1 MAGLMRNLI
10 QRNGVYAVRVQ
21 LPADVRGAF
30 GKTAEVRS
38 LRTRD
43 QHDALELAGPMIAD
57 IKRQIEKARRGEKS
71 APPPEPT
78 VDVSWSP
85 DDAYE
90 AIQRWAK
97 ATIDEDYLR
106 HFHGLAPTFNPF
118 GDEAVALSE
127 RVYALQQ
134 RRFADIADFDSRL
147 ADALVGQGI
156 RLTATHPAVP
166 RLRAWFGEAWQE
178 VEGHVA
184 RFRGGDFSEWSVK
197 PVSAASDGPVTGA
210 GVSGGVMPQSSV
222 VTLTGAMDSFIA
234 VARPTAKDESEIRGY
249 VRRLVEHLGDIPIR
263 DLTTSALDGF
273 LIRLRKFPVT
283 KRKDILRL
291 PFDQI
296 VDRHGDDET
305 LPKLSNKTIRAKW
318 FGAYNR
324 IAKFA
329 IDRDLMVKNPVTAAM
344 PKKADDDDGARD
356 PWTAKQVGEMFS
368 KPLFTGAASLTGARD
383 EPGELVQKDA
393 KFWLPIIG
401 LWCGMRLD
409 EIGSLHRDELKKDP
423 ASGVWFFD
431 LTNRKLSGP
440 RRVKNAQSR
449 RIVPVHKKLID
460 LGFITYAEP
469 QTEWLFPDLPHGG
482 DQPGDTT
489 KHVGKWF
496 GRWWRAN
503 GLVDPNLDQSF
514 HSLRHN
520 FKEACR
526 EAELAE
532 DVHDRLTGHAG
543 LASQKVS
550 RNYGKVEIAFLSKSI
565 NKVRF
570 PTFKLTA

>member
-1 MAGLMRNLI
+1 MRNLI

-21 LPADVRGAF
+21 LPADVRAAF

-43 QHDALELAGPMIAD
+43 PHDALERAGPMIAD
-57 IKRQIEKARRGEKS
+57 IKRRIDNVRRGELS
-71 APPPEPT
+71 ASPVEPA

-97 ATIDEDYLR
+97 ATIDKSYLD
-106 HFHGLAPTFNPF
+106 HFHGLAPAFNPF
-118 GDEAVALSE
+118 GEEAVALSE

-134 RRFADIADFDSRL
+134 RRFADIADFDGRL
-147 ADALVGQGI
+147 AEALVGQRI
-156 RLTATHPAVP
+156 SVTATHPAIP

-184 RFRGGDFSEWSVK
+184 RFRQGDFSDWSLK
-197 PVSAASDGPVTGA
+197 PASATPESPVAGSNDFGGTTRQNGA
-210 GVSGGVMPQSSV
+210 
-222 VTLTGAMDSFIA
+222 VTLSGAMESFIA
-234 VARPTAKDESEIRGY
+234 VARPTPKDESEIRGY
-249 VRRLVEHLGDIPIR
+249 VRRLIEHLGDIPIC

-283 KRKDILRL
+283 KRRDILRL
-291 PFDQI
+291 PFDKI
-296 VDRHGDDET
+296 VDRHGDDKA
-305 LPKLSNKTIRAKW
+305 LPKLSNRTIRAKW

-329 IDRDLMVKNPVTAAM
+329 IDRDLILKNPVTAAM
-344 PKKADDDDGARD
+344 PKKADDEDGARD
-356 PWTAKQVGEMFS
+356 PWTAKQIGEMFS
-368 KPLFTGAASLTGARD
+368 KPLFTGSASLSGARD
-383 EPGELVQKDA
+383 EPGKLVRKDA

-423 ASGVWFFD
+423 ESGVWYFD

-440 RRVKNAQSR
+440 RRVKNAPSR
-449 RIVPVHKKLID
+449 RIVPVHRKLID
-460 LGFITYAEP
+460 LGFLAYAEP
-469 QTEWLFPDLPHGG
+469 QTEWLFPDLPHDG

-489 KHVGKWF
+489 KLIGKWF

-503 GLVDPNLDQSF
+503 GLVDPKLDQSF

-532 DVHDRLTGHAG
+532 DVHDRLSGHAG

-550 RNYGKVEIAFLSKSI
+550 RSYGKGEIAFLSKSI
-565 NKVRF
+565 NKVRH
-570 PTFKLTA
+570 PTFELTS

>member
-1 MAGLMRNLI
+1 MRNLI
-10 QRNGVYAVRVQ
+10 QRNGVYVVRVQ
-21 LPADVRGAF
+21 LPADVRESF

-43 QHDALELAGPMIAD
+43 PHQALERAGPMIAD
-57 IKRQIEKARRGEKS
+57 IKRQIEKVRRGEKVVQPS
-71 APPPEPT
+71 ASTPAPAP
-78 VDVSWSP
+78 VASWSP

-90 AIQRWAK
+90 AIERWAK
-97 ATIDEDYLR
+97 AVTDKSYLD
-106 HFHGLAPTFNPF
+106 HFHGRAPTFDTF
-118 GDEAVALSE
+118 GTEAVALSE

-134 RRFADIADFDSRL
+134 RRFGDIPDFDDRL
-147 ADALVGQGI
+147 AEVLGEQGI
-156 RLTATHPAVP
+156 DIGAGHPTIP
-166 RLRAWFGEAWQE
+166 HLRSWFGEAWQRTE
-178 VEGHVA
+178 AHAA
-184 RFRGGDFSEWSVK
+184 RFRQGEFSEWSLN
-197 PVSAASDGPVTGA
+197 PSTEASESSVTGA
-210 GVSGGVMPQSSV
+210 GALEAVAAQSGALSLS
-222 VTLTGAMDSFIA
+222 GASESFIA
-234 VARPTAKDESEIRGY
+234 VARPTLKDASEIRGY
-249 VRRLVEHLGDIPIR
+249 VRRLIEHLGDIPIR

-273 LIRLRKFPVT
+273 LIQLRRFPVT
-283 KRKDILRL
+283 KRRDILRL

-305 LPKLSNKTIRAKW
+305 LSKLSNKTIRAKW

-329 IDRDLMVKNPVTAAM
+329 IDRDLIVKNPVTAAM
-344 PKKADDDDGARD
+344 PKKADDEDGARD
-356 PWTAKQVGEMFS
+356 PWTAKQIGEMFS
-368 KPLFTGAASLTGARD
+368 KPLFTGAASLSGARD
-383 EPGELVQKDA
+383 EHGKLVLKDA

-423 ASGVWFFD
+423 ASGVWYFD
-431 LTNRKLSGP
+431 LTNRKLSGA

-469 QTEWLFPDLPHGG
+469 QTEWLFPDLPHEG

-489 KHVGKWF
+489 KLIGKWF

-570 PTFKLTA
+570 PTFKLSA